1 MKYIVAVSGGVDS
14 VVLLSM
20 MVKAAKP
27 DDVLHVAHF
36 DHGIREDSRNDERF
50 VANLAGKYGL
60 VYSGKRE
67 ELGRN
72 ASEALAR
79 ERRYAFL
86 RELAGQHEAR
96 IVTAHHLDDLV
107 ETVAI
112 NLMRGTGWR
121 GLAALNSDVMRPL
134 IDIPKKE
141 LIAYAQANGLT
152 WHEDSTNA
160 SDAYLR
166 NRVRRQTSDINED
179 TKRQLRALHS
189 HQKQLKIAIE
199 NETASLVGDGPNYNR
214 HLFIQ
219 VPHPVALE
227 CLRYITKGMLTRP
240 QLTRALLAIKT
251 SSAGSIYEAGAG
263 VKLRFSTR
271 HFSL

>member
-27 DDVLHVAHF
+27 EDVLHVAHF
-36 DHGIREDSRNDERF
+36 DHGIREDSSNDERF
-50 VANLAGKYGL
+50 VAELASKYGL
-60 VYSGKRE
+60 LYSGKRE
-67 ELGRN
+67 ELGKN

-79 ERRYAFL
+79 HRRYAFL
-86 RELAGQHEAR
+86 RELAQQHDAK

-112 NLMRGTGWR
+112 NLKRGTGWR
-121 GLAALNSDVMRPL
+121 GLAALDSDVMRPL
-134 IDIPKKE
+134 IDIPKNQ
-141 LIAYAQANGLT
+141 LIAYAQTNGLT

-160 SDAYLR
+160 SDVYLR
-166 NRVRRQTSDINED
+166 NRVRRQASIVSED

-189 HQKQLKIAIE
+189 HQKYLKTAIE
-199 NETASLVGDGPNYNR
+199 KETIQLIGSGPEYNR

-219 VPHPVALE
+219 VSRPVAME

-240 QLTRALLAIKT
+240 QLGRALLAIKT
-251 SSAGSIYEAGAG
+251 ATAGSIFDAGAG